1 MELFANSESYRI
13 ETVVEDSR
21 VFILKNNPIMP
32 EESKEDYKE
41 RVFWLINDEIER
53 RILISGKKRPD
64 YSKQNIIFGK
74 STIGQKKEQ
83 IMQKNLKKFLTY

>member
-21 VFILKNNPIMP
+21 AYILKNNPIMP

-74 STIGQKKEQ
+74 SKIGQKKEK
-83 IMQKNLKKFLTY
+83 IMQKNIKKFLTY